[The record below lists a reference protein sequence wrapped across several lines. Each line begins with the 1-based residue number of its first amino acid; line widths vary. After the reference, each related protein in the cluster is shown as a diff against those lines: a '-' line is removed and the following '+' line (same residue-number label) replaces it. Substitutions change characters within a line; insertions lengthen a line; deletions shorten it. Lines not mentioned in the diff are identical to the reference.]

1 MKFTCE
7 ILYKKLLFDKNLF
20 ENYIYYIFT
29 SSIYCHFAEWSMF
42 ILHVYY
48 SPWDKELWQK
58 ILKNIQIWTLFK
70 SKPKILDFFT
80 KYNIGCCSYQI

>member
-20 ENYIYYIFT
+20 ENYIYYILT
-29 SSIYCHFAEWSMF
+29 SSIYCHFAEWSIF

-48 SPWDKELWQK
+48 GPWDTELWQK
-58 ILKNIQIWTLFK
+58 ILKKIQI
-70 SKPKILDFFT
+70 
-80 KYNIGCCSYQI
+80 